1 MVDLLFDT
9 ASIAPR
15 SPKPDSRTGIARIRE
30 LGWSAWNW
38 SGCGESPWPGAIDYV
53 TKPFS
58 IDELKLRVRNALRQT
73 AYW

>member
-30 LGWSAWNW
+30 LGL
-38 SGCGESPWPGAIDYV
+38 DYM
-53 TKPFS
+53 
-58 IDELKLRVRNALRQT
+58 ELVWVRRVSMARSH
-73 AYW
+73 

>member
-30 LGWSAWNW
+30 LGLDCLELVWVRRVSWA
-38 SGCGESPWPGAIDYV
+38 GAIDHV

-58 IDELKLRVRNALRQT
+58 IDEVKLRVRNALRQT